1 MPIEHPAGEKIASTR
16 PLEQVLQDANEGLDP
31 KKKQGGER
39 AIQEDSTVWK
49 EALRWK
55 GVLLRGH
62 YGQTVTKQG
71 TVARQPG
78 IEDLTGFIR
87 GWEFL
92 GKMQ

>member
-55 GVLLRGH
+55 GVLLRG
-62 YGQTVTKQG
+62 TEKATKAKQSQSRGRWPGSQG
-71 TVARQPG
+71 
-78 IEDLTGFIR
+78 
-87 GWEFL
+87 
-92 GKMQ
+92 

>member
-49 EALRWK
+49 EGLRWK
-55 GVLLRGH
+55 GVLLRG
-62 YGQTVTKQG
+62 TEKATMAKQSQSRG
-71 TVARQPG
+71 RWPG
-78 IEDLTGFIR
+78 SQG
-87 GWEFL
+87 
-92 GKMQ
+92 

>member
-49 EALRWK
+49 EALRGTEK
-55 GVLLRGH
+55 A
-62 YGQTVTKQG
+62 
-71 TVARQPG
+71 TVAKQSQSRGRWPG
-78 IEDLTGFIR
+78 SQG
-87 GWEFL
+87 
-92 GKMQ
+92 